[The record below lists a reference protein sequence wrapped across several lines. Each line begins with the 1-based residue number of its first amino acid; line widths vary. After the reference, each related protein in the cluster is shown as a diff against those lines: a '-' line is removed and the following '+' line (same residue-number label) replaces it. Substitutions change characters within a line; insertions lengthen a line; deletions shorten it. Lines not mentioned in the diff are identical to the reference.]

1 MKEIYLNSVVVFGKG
16 EQLSNFADTH
26 NIITADRIAMM
37 LYGEATIRQEHK
49 AEIFEYMFKLAIDK
63 LRLGERAI
71 VHESVKFLK
80 ELKEWAY
87 ARGYRVFKIVETKN
101 VSRDGKEIIVLD
113 NEEFRVINKV
123 SLKEALNEK
132 AGLLVVPD
140 VHGSENDLDFAIEY
154 AKKHD
159 LYMIFL
165 GDALDYGAKS
175 VEVINKIKALVDSGR
190 AHVLIG
196 NHENKIY
203 RWFMGKAV
211 KLSHGNQATIDQYE
225 TLSDAAKEE
234 WKYKFI
240 SMYHM
245 SYTHINV
252 GGKIGFAHAAFSDG
266 MWWDNSQ
273 KCSDGRLAFA
283 IYGEVDKTK
292 ENKRIYNWVD
302 RVGNKTVYV
311 GHDIRSMETAFEH
324 RNADGGK
331 VVFLDTG
338 CSKSGCL
345 TVAHLDVTMQ
355 LVQYVSF

>member
-1 MKEIYLNSVVVFGKG
+1 MKEIYLNSVVVFGQHV
-16 EQLSNFADTH
+16 QLEGFGDKH
-26 NIITADRIAMM
+26 NIITAERIALM
-37 LYGEATIRQEHK
+37 LYGEDTIRQEHK
-49 AEIFEYMFKLAIDK
+49 NEIFEYMFKLATDK

-87 ARGYRVFKIVETKN
+87 AHGYRVFKIVETKN
-101 VSRDGKEIIVLD
+101 VSRDGKEIIVLN
-113 NEEFRVINKV
+113 NEFIVVNNQT
-123 SLKEALNEK
+123 LQEAISK
-132 AGLLVVPD
+132 KSGLLVVPD
-140 VHGSENDLDFAIEY
+140 THGSENDLDFAIEY
-154 AKKHD
+154 AKKHN

-190 AHVLIG
+190 AHALIG

-211 KLSHGNQATIDQYE
+211 KLSHGNQATIDQYN

-240 SMYHM
+240 SLYHM
-245 SYTHINV
+245 SHTHMTVNDNV
-252 GGKIGFAHAAFSDG
+252 GFAHAAFSDG
-266 MWWDNSQ
+266 MWWDESQ

-302 RVGNKTVYV
+302 RVGKRTVYV
-311 GHDIRSMETAFEH
+311 GHDIRSMETAFEQH
-324 RNADGGK
+324 NADGGK

-345 TVAHLDVTMQ
+345 TVAHLDDKMQ
-355 LVQYVSF
+355 LVQYISF